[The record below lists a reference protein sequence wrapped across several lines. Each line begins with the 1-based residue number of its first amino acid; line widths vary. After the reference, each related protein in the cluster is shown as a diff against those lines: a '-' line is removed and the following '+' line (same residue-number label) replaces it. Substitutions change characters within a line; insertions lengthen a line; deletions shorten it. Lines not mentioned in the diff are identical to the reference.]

1 MLITLRKAVNLRNDI
16 EKFVVTNKIQSSVT
30 VSVYAT
36 NIVECL
42 EDYVSSQR
50 KNVFLVEIENMKKLL
65 GILSDLRMKISNANH
80 EHKIENIIA
89 EMASIDRFINFW
101 KNFSDKERDGALR
114 RKSSVDLT
122 SVKGQIASI
131 LRSLE
136 KENYLGSVGTD
147 VSISLISPDFDE
159 EVKNVLSD
167 LKRQK
172 ETLNDQRIHLNALMK
187 IDISDEDVVFLQK
200 KHIL

>member
-1 MLITLRKAVNLRNDI
+1 
-16 EKFVVTNKIQSSVT
+16 
-30 VSVYAT
+30 
-36 NIVECL
+36 
-42 EDYVSSQR
+42 
-50 KNVFLVEIENMKKLL
+50 MKKLL

-80 EHKIENIIA
+80 EHKIDNVIA

>member
-80 EHKIENIIA
+80 EHKIDNVIA